1 MFTECSNMQLG
12 FKIPKVHFMKQ
23 QEIFMI
29 SPLIDL
35 LHKQAEA
42 EPSLMIQN
50 ISGHHAAHNTL
61 ENK

>member
-1 MFTECSNMQLG
+1 MQLG
-12 FKIPKVHFMKQ
+12 FKIPQIHFMKQ

-42 EPSLMIQN
+42 GPSLMIQN